1 MFAPFSFYLELDS
14 LCPQM
19 SLKKAISDFKLFIF
33 QIQVFSSTTSQLK
46 RTITR
51 FKSSA
56 CCGKFRKDGKLIVSG
71 FEDGGVKVR

>member
-1 MFAPFSFYLELDS
+1 MFAPFSFYLDLDS
-14 LCPQM
+14 LCPRM
-19 SLKKAISDFKLFIF
+19 SSDFKLFIF